1 MLSKRRAFYFAAVIY
16 LVIVLILLAV
26 SLMKNNGKVIYALD
40 DPYIHMAVARNF
52 ALSGTWGIN
61 CGQFA
66 SCSSSPLYTLIL
78 GISFYIFG
86 VAESIPLIINVL
98 AGAGALMAAFV
109 ILNRHFVKQKLIF
122 LMLLILLFVSPL
134 FAITFVGME
143 HTAHLAAALLFV
155 YFASRTIS
163 SENRDRKAITPLL
176 ITAPLI
182 MSLRYES
189 VFLLLPAC
197 ALLFLRRR
205 FRDGLAVGAAG
216 LAPILIYGLV
226 SYFKGG
232 NFIPNPILLKGNTP
246 YFTLW
251 GAVWWGIQVYN
262 NISSPHV
269 ILLLLAG
276 LSAFLYLSRTESSFW
291 NQKKTALVIFL
302 VATLFHMVFASTE
315 WFFRYDAYLV
325 AIGLTFI
332 FAGFSGLL
340 REGALLSRL
349 FSGEGRKLD
358 ITLSI
363 VILLITLSPLL
374 YRAASLFMIP
384 QATSNIYQQQYQ
396 MGLFVE
402 RYYSGEAVAAN
413 DTGAISFLSH
423 AETVDLWGLGSNP
436 VLRAKKGGYY
446 DTEWI
451 DDYTDSA
458 NVKVAVLYESWFEN
472 YGGLPAGW
480 EKVCQWT
487 IPHEIVC
494 GEPTVSFFAVNE
506 DKEELRKK
514 MAAFSSELP
523 GQVRVRIYR

>member
-1 MLSKRRAFYFAAVIY
+1 MFRKRGAFYFTLVIY
-16 LVIVLILLAV
+16 LLIVLILLTV
-26 SLMKNNGKVIYALD
+26 SLLNNDGKVVYALD

-52 ALSGTWGIN
+52 AISGVWGIN
-61 CGQFA
+61 SSQFA

-86 VAESIPLIINVL
+86 VSEYIPLIINVL
-98 AGAGALMAAFV
+98 AGAGALLAASV
-109 ILNRHFVKQKLIF
+109 ILNRYFVKQKLILF
-122 LMLLILLFVSPL
+122 MLLILLFVSPL
-134 FAITFVGME
+134 FAVTFVGME
-143 HTAHLAAALLFV
+143 HTAHLALALLFV
-155 YFASRTIS
+155 YHASRVTS
-163 SENRDRKAITPLL
+163 SENRDRKEITSLL

-197 ALLFLRRR
+197 ALLFLRKR
-205 FRDGLAVGAAG
+205 FRDGFAVGAAG
-216 LAPILIYGLV
+216 LAPIVIYGLI

-232 NFIPNPILLKGNTP
+232 NFIPNPVLLKGNTP

-340 REGALLSRL
+340 RKDSLLSRL

-363 VILLITLSPLL
+363 VVLLITLTPFL

-384 QATSNIYQQQYQ
+384 QATANIYQQQYQ
-396 MGLFVE
+396 MGLFIQ

-413 DTGAISFLSH
+413 DTGAISFLSD

-451 DDYTDSA
+451 DDYTDLA
-458 NVKVAVLYESWFEN
+458 DVKVAVLYEGWFKN
-472 YGGLPAGW
+472 YGGLPGGW
-480 EKVCQWT
+480 EKAGQWT

-494 GEPTVSFFAVNE
+494 GEPTVTFFAVNE
-506 DKEELRKK
+506 DSEKLRKNL
-514 MAAFSSELP
+514 ADFSPELP
-523 GQVRVRIYR
+523 GQVKVRDCR